1 MRRMKNRKDIG
12 TVVFPIEKLTALR
25 AGSYSCVHA
34 EAVLESESG
43 LAYPLEEPRHATA
56 MEKDPE

>member
-1 MRRMKNRKDIG
+1 MRMKNRKDIG
-12 TVVFPIEKLTALR
+12 KVVFPIEKLMALR
-25 AGSYSCVHA
+25 AGSYSCVHI

-43 LAYPLEEPRHATA
+43 LADPIEEPRHATG